1 MSVGKTATSIS
12 GTLLL
17 LLVPALSAA
26 ATVYIRDTLY
36 VPLRGGQSSEY
47 RILHRGVKS
56 GTPLELIEENADTGY
71 SKVRMQDGLEGW
83 IQTQYL
89 VDEPIA
95 QALLDQTRERLLEL
109 EASQQQ
115 ALLRA
120 RELAAERDALAAQ
133 LQDLAARLEATD
145 TQLEEVTRLSTNTI
159 QIDRQNKALITER
172 ESLEQQINQLLVAN
186 DQLTDQSAREW
197 FIRGGAMVIV
207 ALLLGLWAGRRIYYR
222 RGSGWT

>member
-1 MSVGKTATSIS
+1 M
-12 GTLLL
+12 